1 MFPDLYTK
9 IIYEYIQ
16 KHDGDL
22 ILYKDLMNKY
32 KMSYPTIRKKV
43 KWLVDNKV
51 ITKRGRRFSL
61 LPFIL
66 D

>member
-1 MFPDLYTK
+1 MFPDIYTK
-9 IIYEYIQ
+9 VIYEYIKQ
-16 KHDGDL
+16 HDGDL
-22 ILYKDLMNKY
+22 ILYKDLMHHY

-43 KWLVDNKV
+43 RWLIKNKL
-51 ITKRGRRFSL
+51 ITKHGRRFNL